1 MTELRYCTCFWACIL
16 GRTLMKK
23 TMSRGRELSLEGQIY
38 AKELEMLD
46 GFSLGKKTA
55 EKRDLRIQVPQWL
68 SFRMW
73 SRVIQN
79 RSILWILFR

>member
-1 MTELRYCTCFWACIL
+1 
-16 GRTLMKK
+16 MKK
-23 TMSRGRELSLEGQIY
+23 TMSRGKELRLEGQTY
-38 AKELEMLD
+38 VKELEMLD

-55 EKRDLRIQVPQWL
+55 EKCDLSIQVPEWL
-68 SFRMW
+68 SSRMW